1 LSLESLVAE
10 LKRRRVFRALIA
22 WGLVAFAVLQ
32 VIEPVMH
39 GMHWPDAT
47 LSYVVMALAL
57 GFPAVVLLA
66 WVFDVRAGRLE
77 RTLPSGDG
85 LQLRGIRL
93 ALVLVGLGVAG
104 ALPGLGW
111 YFLGGRH
118 QTSAAREAAAS
129 SAAATTASE
138 AAPSSQRWLV
148 PVGASPVRGPD
159 EALVTIVEFADFQ
172 CPFTKQAEPVLRRLE
187 ARFPN
192 KLRIAWKNF
201 PLSAHPDADAAAQLA
216 GEALRQKGV
225 AGFWHAH
232 DRLLAM
238 SPRVGHAE
246 LEALARELGL
256 DLAEARKAIATER
269 YRDAVDADVEALAR
283 TGLRG
288 TPTFFVNGRMVE
300 GEGEEELG
308 QAVAEALDEARQAMA
323 SGAPPGRLYDELQ
336 KGALAVP
343 RPTPRVA
350 LPDPGRRP
358 ARGGPAARAI
368 TVHEFCDLSLTRCAW
383 FEPALRRTLQGYG
396 DEVRL
401 VWWDV
406 SDPQRPESRRARR
419 AALAAD
425 ATPGGFWKMHD
436 ALLADL
442 RTDDFRPPL
451 PEKLGLPALR
461 EHARRLGIDLATF
474 DYAMS
479 SEDESPAEREMAEQA
494 RGLGLRPGTL
504 VIDGEALSGFAPAL
518 LWRKAIDRA
527 LARRK

>member
-22 WGLVAFAVLQ
+22 WGLFAFAVLQ
-32 VIEPVMH
+32 VIEPIMH

-47 LSYVVMALAL
+47 LSYLVMALAL
-57 GFPAVVLLA
+57 GFPIVALLA
-66 WVFDVRAGRLE
+66 WVFDLRAGRLE
-77 RTLPSGDG
+77 RTLPSSDG
-85 LQLRGIRL
+85 LQLHGVRL
-93 ALVLVGLGVAG
+93 TLVLLGIGVAG

-111 YFLGGRH
+111 YLLRDRNKAP
-118 QTSAAREAAAS
+118 SAREAAAAR
-129 SAAATTASE
+129 AAATTAPE
-138 AAPSSQRWLV
+138 AAPSSPRWLV
-148 PVGASPVRGPD
+148 PVGTAPVRGPD
-159 EALVTIVEFADFQ
+159 DALVTIIEFGDFQ
-172 CPFTKQAEPVLRRLE
+172 CPFSKQVEPVLRRLE

-192 KLRIAWKNF
+192 KLRISWKHY
-201 PLSAHPDADAAAQLA
+201 PMSAHVDADAAAQLA
-216 GEALRQKGV
+216 SEALRQKGV
-225 AGFWHAH
+225 AGFWRAH

-238 SPRVGHAE
+238 SPRVGRAD
-246 LEALARELGL
+246 LEALAKEMGL
-256 DLAEARKAIATER
+256 DLAEVRKAIATER
-269 YRDAVDADVEALAR
+269 YRDQIDADVEALAR
-283 TGLRG
+283 IDPVG
-288 TPTFFVNGRMVE
+288 TPTFFVNGRMVV
-300 GEGEEELG
+300 GEEEEELG
-308 QAVAEALDEARQAMA
+308 KAIAEALDGARQALA
-323 SGAPPGRLYDELQ
+323 RGAPPGRLYDELQ
-336 KGALAVP
+336 KGARAVGQ
-343 RPTPRVA
+343 PTSRVA

-358 ARGGPAARAI
+358 ARGGPAARAV

-383 FEPALRRTLQGYG
+383 FEPVLRKVLQGYG

-406 SDPQRPESRRARR
+406 GDPQRPESRRARR

-442 RTDDFRPPL
+442 RTDDFRPPP
-451 PEKLGLPALR
+451 PETLGLPALR
-461 EHARRLGIDLATF
+461 EHARRLGVDLATF

-479 SEDESPAEREMAEQA
+479 SDDDSTAEREVLEQA

-504 VIDGEALSGFAPAL
+504 VIDGEPLSGFDPAV